1 MRKSLVLEFGSQHP
15 RAMVLD
21 DERHA
26 RIMTGRALR
35 RKGFVVTEF
44 ATVADFLKSW
54 KPGTVDVIIA
64 DWQLSADHADG
75 GDHVLERVRQRDWD
89 VSFVLISGKLG
100 EAEDRAEVL
109 ARLLE
114 SGGARFVER
123 GNSGIAKACAEAEAL
138 MERRDLALLKVILSL
153 RAGALSG
160 ATVQTTSGEK
170 VVADLLEE
178 VVSKPSS
185 SHNAER
191 PVANAVASR
200 RTRAT

>member
-1 MRKSLVLEFGSQHP
+1 MRKSLVLEFGSEHP

-100 EAEDRAEVL
+100 ERLRGVGVKHVDVSGAGGTSWVGVETKRAAEH
-109 ARLLE
+109 
-114 SGGARFVER
+114 
-123 GNSGIAKACAEAEAL
+123 
-138 MERRDLALLKVILSL
+138 
-153 RAGALSG
+153 GAL
-160 ATVQTTSGEK
+160 AALT
-170 VVADLLEE
+170 
-178 VVSKPSS
+178 
-185 SHNAER
+185 
-191 PVANAVASR
+191 R
-200 RTRAT
+200 RC